1 MIYLVTFVLLV
12 WIWIIIEWIN
22 APTINDDTKQ
32 DKDDSIKPNDT
43 NSQKD

>member
-1 MIYLVTFVLLV
+1 MIYFITFVLLV
-12 WIWIIIEWIN
+12 WIWIIAEWMN
-22 APTINDDTKQ
+22 APTDNTKQ

>member
-12 WIWIIIEWIN
+12 WIWIIAEWMN
-22 APTINDDTKQ
+22 APPEDTKQ
-32 DKDDSIKPNDT
+32 KDDDSIKPNDT

>member
-1 MIYLVTFVLLV
+1 MIYFITFVLLV
-12 WIWIIIEWIN
+12 WIWIIAEWMN
-22 APTINDDTKQ
+22 APPEDTKQ

>member
-12 WIWIIIEWIN
+12 WIWIIAEWMN
-22 APTINDDTKQ
+22 APIDNTKQ